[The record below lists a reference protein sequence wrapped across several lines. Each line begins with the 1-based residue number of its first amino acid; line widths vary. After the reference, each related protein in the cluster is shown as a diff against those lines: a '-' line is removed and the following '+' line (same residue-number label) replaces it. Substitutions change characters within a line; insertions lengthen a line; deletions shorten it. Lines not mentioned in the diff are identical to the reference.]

1 MTDKKKIA
9 AIAAVTRYI
18 QSEQEQQQVMFQA
31 QRIPEAE
38 KCHEASVPSMPPPVF
53 NIWGAGGRGQ
63 QMQMRCLMQMKSF
76 HRSKPMA

>member
-18 QSEQEQQQVMFQA
+18 QSEQEQIMFQS
-31 QRIPEAE
+31 QRVPEAE
-38 KCHEASVPSMPPPVF
+38 QCQEASVPSMPPPVF
-53 NIWGAGGRGQ
+53 NIWGVGGRGQ

>member
-18 QSEQEQQQVMFQA
+18 QSEQEQVLFQP
-31 QRIPEAE
+31 QLVPEAE
-38 KCHEASVPSMPPPVF
+38 KSHEASVPSMPPPVF
-53 NIWGAGGRGQ
+53 NIWGSGGRGQ